1 MALPALLVLIRK
13 KNVILASAVLFVPLS
28 LLGWL
33 FSLPAPL
40 IIYSMALPC
49 LVGITHFLR
58 TRPKAV
64 RQAEPPAD

>member
-1 MALPALLVLIRK
+1 VAWLALLVLIRK

-58 TRPKAV
+58 TRPAV